1 MSSDQTQTY
10 ETHRR
15 FHPLFHFMI
24 LPVVA
29 INVIVTIVVAV
40 RWFSLLAVW
49 NVIVAMA
56 FFALAVVVR
65 VYATENQDR
74 IIRVEETLR
83 LGRVLPPDLRPGI
96 ADLTTGQLIALRFC
110 GDDELSDLV
119 RAVLAGE
126 VRGRENIKK
135 RIRNWRADTQRV

>member
-1 MSSDQTQTY
+1 MSSDPTQSY
-10 ETHRR
+10 ENHRR
-15 FHPLFHFMI
+15 LHPLFHLMI
-24 LPVVA
+24 LPVVS

-56 FFALAVVVR
+56 LFALAVIVR
-65 VYATENQDR
+65 FYATKNQDR
-74 IIRVEETLR
+74 AFRVEETLR
-83 LGRVLPPDLRPGI
+83 LARVLPPDLRPRI
-96 ADLTTGQLIALRFC
+96 AELTTGQLIALRFC
-110 GDDELSDLV
+110 GDDELPDLV
-119 RAVLAGE
+119 RAVLSGE